1 MTQRFDT
8 PNPILVDVR
17 LPAGDVELDA
27 GETNE
32 TEVTVE
38 PRNDSARDR
47 LDQVVV
53 ALEGDR
59 LRIEVPENRFSIG
72 RSPEYDVTVRCP
84 TGSRVRL
91 KTASADFTA
100 RGTVGGVEVKAAS
113 GDVTLADVEGDLR
126 VDGASSD
133 IRAASVSGDASVRS
147 VSGDIELGRALGPVN
162 AQSVSGDVRLREAH
176 GRTQVQTVSGDL
188 KVDRLVAGSL
198 QLSAVSGDV
207 DLAIV
212 PGAAV
217 WLDVRSLSG
226 DMSSELAGGEEP
238 REGEAVIEIRGKT
251 VSGDVRVSRAVA

>member
-8 PNPILVDVR
+8 PNPILVDAR
-17 LPAGDVELDA
+17 IPAGDVDL
-27 GETNE
+27 ETGDTAE

-38 PRNDSARDR
+38 PRNDSARER

-53 ALEGDR
+53 TLEGDR
-59 LRIEVPENRFSIG
+59 LRIEVPDNRFSFG
-72 RSPEYDVTVRCP
+72 RSPEYGVIVRCP

-91 KTASADFTA
+91 KTASADLTA
-100 RGTVGGVEVKAAS
+100 RGTVGGVDVKAAS
-113 GDVTLADVEGDLR
+113 GDVRVEDVDGDLR
-126 VDGASSD
+126 VEAASSD

-176 GRTQVQTVSGDL
+176 GRTHVQTVSGDL
-188 KVDRLVAGSL
+188 KVDRLAAGSL
-198 QLSAVSGDV
+198 ELSAVSGDV
-207 DLAIV
+207 DLAIA

-226 DMSSELAGGEEP
+226 DMSSDLAAGDEP

-251 VSGDVRVSRAVA
+251 VSGDVSVRRAVA

>member
-1 MTQRFDT
+1 MTERFDT

-17 LPAGDVELDA
+17 VPAGEIDLDA
-27 GETNE
+27 ADTGE

-38 PRNDSARDR
+38 PRNDQARER

-53 ALEGDR
+53 ALDGDR
-59 LRIEVPENRFSIG
+59 LRIEVPDSRFSFG
-72 RSPEYDVTVRCP
+72 RSPEYTVSVRCP
-84 TGSRVRL
+84 TGSRLRL
-91 KTASADFTA
+91 KTASADLAA
-100 RGTVGGVEVKAAS
+100 RGTVGGVDVKAAS
-113 GDVTLADVEGDLR
+113 ADVSVEHVDGDLR
-126 VDGASSD
+126 VDAASSD
-133 IRAASVSGDASVRS
+133 IRAASVTGDASVRS
-147 VSGDIELGRALGPVN
+147 VSGDIELGPTLGPVN

-188 KVDRLVAGSL
+188 KIDRLVAGSL

-207 DLAIV
+207 DLAIA

-226 DMSSELAGGEEP
+226 DMSSDLAAGDEP

-251 VSGDVRVSRAVA
+251 VSGDVSVRRAVA